1 VLHGV
6 NTQADFGERCVER
19 FFMVMTVHDKL
30 RGKFLVLDG
39 PDGSGKTVQL
49 GLLAAYLEALE
60 VPVVRANDPGGTRIG
75 EQISDLLKYKAE
87 GHMAV
92 NTEVMLFMA
101 SRAQLVSEIIRPAL
115 AEAKSVLCDR
125 FISATCAYQGSNG
138 YPTDDIIQLGRFAV
152 GDTWPNLTIII
163 DLPVEE
169 GLERTGR
176 KPYQKTKVA
185 PIDAGQGFL
194 FQNVVVDR
202 FDSRP
207 LNYHRKVRTEYLRL
221 ANYYP
226 GIVRVINASQRD
238 IESVHQEIRQIIE
251 QTEF

>member
-1 VLHGV
+1 V
-6 NTQADFGERCVER
+6 NVC
-19 FFMVMTVHDKL
+19 DKL
-30 RGKFLVLDG
+30 RSKFLVLDG

-49 GLLAAYLEALE
+49 GLLATYLESLE

-75 EQISDLLKYKAE
+75 EQISDLLKYSAK
-87 GHMAV
+87 GYMAV

-101 SRAQLVSEIIRPAL
+101 SRAQLVSEVVRPAI
-115 AEAKSVLCDR
+115 AGAKTVLCDR

-152 GDTWPNLTIII
+152 GDTWPNLTIIV
-163 DLPVEE
+163 DLPAEE

-176 KPYQKTKVA
+176 KRYQKTKVN
-185 PIDAGQGFL
+185 PIDAGQGYL

-207 LNYHRKVRTEYLRL
+207 LDYHRKVRTEYLRL
-221 ANYYP
+221 TNYYP
-226 GIVRVINASQRD
+226 GIVKVISASQRSID
-238 IESVHQEIRQIIE
+238 SVHQEIRQIIE

>member
-1 VLHGV
+1 
-6 NTQADFGERCVER
+6 
-19 FFMVMTVHDKL
+19 MHDKL

-49 GLLAAYLEALE
+49 DLLATSLESRGI
-60 VPVVRANDPGGTRIG
+60 PIVRAVDPGGTQIG
-75 EQISDLLKYKAE
+75 NQISRLLKYDAA
-87 GHMAV
+87 GYMDV

-101 SRAQLVSEIIRPAL
+101 SRAQLASEVIRPAL
-115 AEAKSVLCDR
+115 AEGKTVLCDR

-138 YPTDDIIQLGRFAV
+138 YPTDKIIELGRFAV
-152 GDTWPNLTIII
+152 GDTWPHLTIII
-163 DLPVEE
+163 DVPVEE

-176 KPYQKTKVA
+176 KRYQKTKVNHT
-185 PIDAGQGFL
+185 DAKQGYL

-207 LNYHRKVRTEYLRL
+207 LDYHKKVRAEFLKL

-226 GIVRVINASQRD
+226 GVVKIVAASQRD
-238 IESVHQEIRQIIE
+238 IESVRKEIE
-251 QTEF
+251 QIVIETEF

>member
-1 VLHGV
+1 
-6 NTQADFGERCVER
+6 
-19 FFMVMTVHDKL
+19 MHDKL

-49 GLLAAYLEALE
+49 DLLATSLESRGI
-60 VPVVRANDPGGTRIG
+60 PIVRAVDPGGTQIG
-75 EQISDLLKYKAE
+75 NQISRLLKYDAA
-87 GHMAV
+87 GYMDV

-101 SRAQLVSEIIRPAL
+101 SRAQLASEVIRPAL
-115 AEAKSVLCDR
+115 AEGKTVLCDR

-138 YPTDDIIQLGRFAV
+138 YPTDKIIELGRFAV
-152 GDTWPNLTIII
+152 GDTWPHLTIII
-163 DLPVEE
+163 DVPVEE

-176 KPYQKTKVA
+176 KRYQKTKVNHT
-185 PIDAGQGFL
+185 DAKQGYL

-207 LNYHRKVRTEYLRL
+207 LDYHKKVRAEFLKL

-226 GIVRVINASQRD
+226 GVVKIVDASQRD
-238 IESVHQEIRQIIE
+238 IESVRKEIE
-251 QTEF
+251 QIVIETEF